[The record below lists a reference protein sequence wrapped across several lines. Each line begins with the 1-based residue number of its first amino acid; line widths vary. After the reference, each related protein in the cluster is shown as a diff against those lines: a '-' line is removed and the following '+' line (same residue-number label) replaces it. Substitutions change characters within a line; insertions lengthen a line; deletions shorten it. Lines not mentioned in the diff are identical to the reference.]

1 MKAVDTAYAVVRESI
16 FSGRFAPGDRITEQ
30 EAVQLSGVSRT
41 PVREAL
47 RRLQSQGLVE
57 MEPNLGAVVANWSS
71 EDAEE
76 IFELRAMLECFATR
90 LAGARITLE
99 HLERMRE
106 LAMAQLDEVKR
117 KRPDLDRIAELNN
130 EFHQELYAA
139 AGNRRLNRI
148 LISLIEPT
156 LVIRTFQHY
165 SDEALR
171 RSARQHLEIVELLES
186 ADAEGAEAVM
196 RSHVLAARHEFRHIV
211 RR

>member
-1 MKAVDTAYAVVRESI
+1 MKAVDAAYAVAREAI

-30 EAVQLSGVSRT
+30 DVVELSGVSRT

-47 RRLQSQGLVE
+47 RRLQTQGLVE

-90 LAGARITLE
+90 LAGERITVE

-106 LAMAQLDEVKR
+106 LATAQLEEVLGKS
-117 KRPDLDRIAELNN
+117 PDLDRIAELNN
-130 EFHQELYAA
+130 QYHQELYAA

-165 SDEALR
+165 SDDALQ

-196 RSHVLAARHEFRHIV
+196 RTHVLAARHEFRHNV
-211 RR
+211 